1 MSKYSST
8 QAEQIK
14 KIATYLKE
22 QRVKQDLSIEQIA
35 SMTFIRLPMLKALES
50 ADIEQLP
57 ELIYVQGFIRRYG
70 EALGV
75 DGYTLSHKITASEAE
90 KPTISPNLVASPTQ
104 ESNIGQ
110 EVPATLVNDN
120 NHKSVAVKS
129 KPRTL
134 VHPSEE
140 TAEPS
145 GNSWVK
151 QLQLYW
157 IYLVVLGGAIAGLFY
172 LFSRPPAT
180 EQTAQTQ
187 TTENVA
193 TFTPPTQPSPNVSKP
208 KPTSKP
214 TQPSSTPTE
223 PETTSQTTPPSSTAT
238 ETEATSQATQTEQT
252 TQTSENSNNIP
263 QPETIISSEE
273 PSPILEP
280 PQETPE
286 TTPSTSQTTEITPPT
301 STATANNTTSEPA
314 TEKAIKAALQLEGD
328 SWLQVKVDGK
338 VEYEGILKEGE
349 QQSWD
354 AQETLTIRAG
364 NAGAVKLSVNNKP
377 AEVIGELGQ
386 VKTVEVTPDS

>member
-1 MSKYSST
+1 MSKYSSI
-8 QAEQIK
+8 QAEQIR

-22 QRVKQDLSIEQIA
+22 QRVKQGFSIEQIA

-50 ADIEQLP
+50 ANIEQLP

-70 EALGV
+70 EALGI
-75 DGYTLSHKITASEAE
+75 DGHSLSHQINASQVE
-90 KPTISPNLVASPTQ
+90 KPTISPNLVSAPTQ
-104 ESNIGQ
+104 ESSVGQ
-110 EVPATLVNDN
+110 EVPATLVNEDN
-120 NHKSVAVKS
+120 KKSVAVKS

-145 GNSWVK
+145 EVSWLR
-151 QLQLYW
+151 QLKLYW
-157 IYLVVLGGAIAGLFY
+157 IYLLVLGGAIAGLFY

-187 TTENVA
+187 DTETVTRSTKPETTV
-193 TFTPPTQPSPNVSKP
+193 PL
-208 KPTSKP
+208 
-214 TQPSSTPTE
+214 TQPSSPITK
-223 PETTSQTTPPSSTAT
+223 PEVTSQ
-238 ETEATSQATQTEQT
+238 QTQTEETAQT
-252 TQTSENSNNIP
+252 TENANTLT

-273 PSPILEP
+273 PSPILES
-280 PQETPE
+280 PQATLEATTSNTSEATGNSTISPE
-286 TTPSTSQTTEITPPT
+286 
-301 STATANNTTSEPA
+301 TANNTISETA
-314 TEKAIKAALQLEGD
+314 TEKAITAALQLEGD
-328 SWLQVKVDGK
+328 SWLQVRVDGE

-349 QQSWD
+349 QQNWD

-377 AEVIGELGQ
+377 AEVIGELGE

>member
-22 QRVKQDLSIEQIA
+22 QRVKQGLTVEQIA

-70 EALGV
+70 EALGM
-75 DGYTLSHKITASEAE
+75 DGHSLSHQITASEAE
-90 KPTISPNLVASPTQ
+90 KPTIPANLVAPPTV
-104 ESNIGQ
+104 ESNLGQ
-110 EVPATLVNDN
+110 EVPATLVNEDN
-120 NHKSVAVKS
+120 HQSVAVKS

-134 VHPSEE
+134 VHPSDE
-140 TAEPS
+140 TTEISSPTP
-145 GNSWVK
+145 SWVK

-157 IYLVVLGGAIAGLFY
+157 IYLVVLGGAVAGLFY

-187 TTENVA
+187 GTETVSPSTQPQEPTAA
-193 TFTPPTQPSPNVSKP
+193 TPAVTESEAVPQETPPQETAQ
-208 KPTSKP
+208 
-214 TQPSSTPTE
+214 TP
-223 PETTSQTTPPSSTAT
+223 
-238 ETEATSQATQTEQT
+238 
-252 TQTSENSNNIP
+252 ENSESVT
-263 QPETIISSEE
+263 QAETIIASEE
-273 PSPILEP
+273 PSPILES

-286 TTPSTSQTTEITPPT
+286 ATANTSETMENTAPTTTE
-301 STATANNTTSEPA
+301 TANNTIGGPT
-314 TEKAIKAALQLEGD
+314 TEKAITAALQLDGD
-328 SWLQVKVDGK
+328 SWLQVKVDGNI
-338 VEYEGILKEGE
+338 EYEGILQEGE
-349 QQSWD
+349 QQTWD
-354 AQETLTIRAG
+354 AKESLTIRAG

>member
-8 QAEQIK
+8 QGEQIR
-14 KIATYLKE
+14 KIASYLQE
-22 QRVKQDLSIEQIA
+22 QRVKQGLSVEQIA
-35 SMTFIRLPMLKALES
+35 STTFIRLPMLKALEG

-75 DGYTLSHKITASEAE
+75 DGYSLSHQITASEAE
-90 KPTISPNLVASPTQ
+90 KATISPNLVALPTQ
-104 ESNIGQ
+104 ESHLGQ

-134 VHPSEE
+134 VHPSED
-140 TAEPS
+140 TTEPS
-145 GNSWVK
+145 GTSWVK
-151 QLQLYW
+151 KLQLYW

-172 LFSRPPAT
+172 LFSRPPGT

-187 TTENVA
+187 VTPTATLSTQPEATTAPSPTISEPKETTQPTQTSLTVTETEPTSPPTAAEELTPTTENSN
-193 TFTPPTQPSPNVSKP
+193 TFS
-208 KPTSKP
+208 
-214 TQPSSTPTE
+214 
-223 PETTSQTTPPSSTAT
+223 
-238 ETEATSQATQTEQT
+238 
-252 TQTSENSNNIP
+252 

-273 PSPILEP
+273 PSPILES

-286 TTPSTSQTTEITPPT
+286 VATNTAETIENTAPTPTE
-301 STATANNTTSEPA
+301 TAENISSEPA
-314 TEKAIKAALQLEGD
+314 TEKAITAALQLEAD
-328 SWLQVKVDGK
+328 SWLQVRVDGK

-354 AQETLTIRAG
+354 AEETITIRAG

>member
-22 QRVKQDLSIEQIA
+22 QRVKQGLTVEQIA

-70 EALGV
+70 EALSI
-75 DGYTLSHKITASEAE
+75 DGHSLSHQITASDAE
-90 KPTISPNLVASPTQ
+90 KPTIPANLVAPPTV
-104 ESNIGQ
+104 ESNMGQ
-110 EVPATLVNDN
+110 EVPATLVNEDN
-120 NHKSVAVKS
+120 HQSVAVKS

-134 VHPSEE
+134 VHPSDE
-140 TAEPS
+140 TTETPS
-145 GNSWVK
+145 PTPSWVK

-157 IYLVVLGGAIAGLFY
+157 IYLVVLGGAVAGLFY

-187 TTENVA
+187 GTETVS
-193 TFTPPTQPSPNVSKP
+193 PSTQPPE
-208 KPTSKP
+208 PTP
-214 TQPSSTPTE
+214 GTPAVTE
-223 PETTSQTTPPSSTAT
+223 P
-238 ETEATSQATQTEQT
+238 EATSQQTVATSAVTESEAVPQETAQTP
-252 TQTSENSNNIP
+252 ENSESVTP
-263 QPETIISSEE
+263 AETIIASEE
-273 PSPILEP
+273 PSPILES

-286 TTPSTSQTTEITPPT
+286 ATANTSATTENTAPT
-301 STATANNTTSEPA
+301 TTETANNTIGEPA
-314 TEKAIKAALQLEGD
+314 TEKAITAALQLDGD
-328 SWLQVKVDGK
+328 SWLQVKVDGN
-338 VEYEGILKEGE
+338 VEYEGILQEGE
-349 QQSWD
+349 QQTWD
-354 AQETLTIRAG
+354 AQESLTIRAG

>member
-22 QRVKQDLSIEQIA
+22 QRVKQGLSIEQIA
-35 SMTFIRLPMLKALES
+35 STTFIRLPMLKALES

-70 EALGV
+70 EALGI
-75 DGYTLSHKITASEAE
+75 DGHSLSHQINASEQE
-90 KPTISPNLVASPTQ
+90 KPTISPNLVAAPPQ

-110 EVPATLVNDN
+110 EVPATLVNDDN
-120 NHKSVAVKS
+120 NKSVAVKS

-134 VHPSEE
+134 VHPSDE

-145 GNSWVK
+145 EVSWLK
-151 QLQLYW
+151 QLKLYW

-187 TTENVA
+187 ETETVTPSTEPEATTAVS
-193 TFTPPTQPSPNVSKP
+193 PPVTEPETTTAPSQ
-208 KPTSKP
+208 T
-214 TQPSSTPTE
+214 TQPSST
-223 PETTSQTTPPSSTAT
+223 
-238 ETEATSQATQTEQT
+238 ATQPAETAQITENT
-252 TQTSENSNNIP
+252 NPIT

-273 PSPILEP
+273 PSPILES

-286 TTPSTSQTTEITPPT
+286 ESTSPSEVTETTAPTPPE
-301 STATANNTTSEPA
+301 TAEDTTSEPA
-314 TEKAIKAALQLEGD
+314 TEKAITAALQLEGD
-328 SWLQVKVDGK
+328 SWLQVSVDGK

-364 NAGAVKLSVNNKP
+364 NAGAVKLSVNDKP
-377 AEVIGELGQ
+377 AEAIGALGE

>member
-8 QAEQIK
+8 QAEQIR

-22 QRVKQDLSIEQIA
+22 QRVKQGLSIEQIA

-70 EALGV
+70 EALSI
-75 DGYTLSHKITASEAE
+75 DGYSLSHQINASEAQ
-90 KPTISPNLVASPTQ
+90 KPIISPNLVSAPPE
-104 ESNIGQ
+104 ESNLGQ
-110 EVPATLVNDN
+110 EVPATLVNEDN
-120 NHKSVAVKS
+120 NKSVAVKS

-140 TAEPS
+140 TTESSEPS
-145 GNSWVK
+145 WFK

-157 IYLVVLGGAIAGLFY
+157 IYLVVLGGAIIGLFY

-187 TTENVA
+187 ETETV
-193 TFTPPTQPSPNVSKP
+193 TQP
-208 KPTSKP
+208 
-214 TQPSSTPTE
+214 TPIVAEPEPETVTE
-223 PETTSQTTPPSSTAT
+223 PEAVSQPTELEETAQTP
-238 ETEATSQATQTEQT
+238 
-252 TQTSENSNNIP
+252 ENSNTFT

-273 PSPILEP
+273 PSPILEST
-280 PQETPE
+280 QETPE
-286 TTPSTSQTTEITPPT
+286 AITSPSQETQTTLPTPAE
-301 STATANNTTSEPA
+301 TAENTTSEPA
-314 TEKAIKAALQLEGD
+314 TEKAIKAELQLEGD
-328 SWLQVKVDGK
+328 SWLQVSVDGK

-364 NAGAVKLSVNNKP
+364 NAGAVKLSVNDKP
-377 AEVIGELGQ
+377 AESIGELGQ

>member
-1 MSKYSST
+1 MTKYSST

-22 QRVKQDLSIEQIA
+22 QRVKQSLSIEQIA

-50 ADIEQLP
+50 ANIEQLP

-70 EALGV
+70 EALGI
-75 DGYTLSHKITASEAE
+75 DGHSLSHEITASEVE
-90 KPTISPNLVASPTQ
+90 KPTISANLVAPPTE
-104 ESNIGQ
+104 ESNLGQ
-110 EVPATLVNDN
+110 EVPATLIHQDK
-120 NHKSVAVKS
+120 HKSVGVKS

-145 GNSWVK
+145 GVSLFK

-187 TTENVA
+187 ENQTV
-193 TFTPPTQPSPNVSKP
+193 PI
-208 KPTSKP
+208 
-214 TQPSSTPTE
+214 SSQ
-223 PETTSQTTPPSSTAT
+223 PETTSQETQPIPTAT
-238 ETEATSQATQTEQT
+238 EPEATSPSTQPQETSQT
-252 TQTSENSNNIP
+252 TENSNTII

-273 PSPILEP
+273 PSPILES

-286 TTPSTSQTTEITPPT
+286 VTNNITPTPT
-301 STATANNTTSEPA
+301 ETANNTSSEPA
-314 TEKAIKAALQLEGD
+314 MEKPITAALQLEGD
-328 SWLQVKVDGK
+328 SWLQVRVDGK
-338 VEYEGILKEGE
+338 VEYEGILQEGE

-364 NAGAVKLSVNNKP
+364 NAGVVKLSVNNKP
-377 AEVIGELGQ
+377 AEVIGELGE

>member
-1 MSKYSST
+1 MSKYNAT
-8 QAEQIK
+8 QAEQIR

-22 QRVKQDLSIEQIA
+22 QRVKQGLSVEQIA
-35 SMTFIRLPMLKALES
+35 STTFIRLPMLKALES

-70 EALGV
+70 EALGI
-75 DGYTLSHKITASEAE
+75 DGYSLSHQITASEAE

-104 ESNIGQ
+104 ESNIGR

-120 NHKSVAVKS
+120 NHKPVAVQS

-140 TAEPS
+140 TSESS
-145 GNSWVK
+145 GTAWVK

-157 IYLVVLGGAIAGLFY
+157 IYLLVLGGAIAGLFY

-180 EQTAQTQ
+180 QQTAQTQ
-187 TTENVA
+187 
-193 TFTPPTQPSPNVSKP
+193 PSPTATETET
-208 KPTSKP
+208 TSTS
-214 TQPSSTPTE
+214 TQPSSTITE
-223 PETTSQTTPPSSTAT
+223 PETTSQTTPRSSTVT
-238 ETEATSQATQTEQT
+238 EPETTSQATPPEQT
-252 TQTSENSNNIP
+252 SQTSQNSNPIP

-273 PSPILEP
+273 PSPILEST
-280 PQETPE
+280 QETSE
-286 TTPSTSQTTEITPPT
+286 ATPSSSQTTETTATT
-301 STATANNTTSEPA
+301 STTTANNTTSEPA
-314 TEKAIKAALQLEGD
+314 TEKAITAALQLEGD
-328 SWLQVKVDGK
+328 SWLQVRVDGK